1 LYEASHPNTVC
12 LAKLQENNSVSAIAS
27 RKCQNLKGQI
37 VVPGD
42 KSISHR
48 ALMLGGIAVGETII
62 HGLLE
67 GEDVLC
73 TAAAMESMGA
83 QIERPSSPGEPWRVY
98 GRGVG
103 GLSEP
108 SHTLDMGNS
117 GTAARLMTGL
127 VAAHPFNTV
136 FSGDESLNSRP
147 MARVTAP
154 LEQMGASFVT
164 REGGRMPMSVLG
176 SDQLIPIE
184 YELPVASAQVKS
196 AILLAGLNTA
206 GITTVIES
214 HATRDHSERM
224 LQHFGATVET
234 VVTDDGGRRI
244 AITGHPELTGQQVI
258 VPSDISSAAFP
269 IVAALITPGSEITI
283 DGVGMNPLR
292 TGILDTLVEMGA
304 QIEFLNER
312 DEAGEPVADLMVKS
326 SSLKGVVVPP
336 DRAPSMI
343 DEYPVLAMAAACASG
358 ETRMEGIGE
367 LRVKESDRLGVV
379 ARGLKAAGVDLEE
392 GDDWLVIHGTGKPP
406 AGGNVVAAEL
416 DHRIAMSFLVLGM
429 VTDKPVTI
437 DDGSPMNTSFPG
449 FADLMNGLGTNLAW
463 KNNVR

>member
-1 LYEASHPNTVC
+1 M
-12 LAKLQENNSVSAIAS
+12 SAIAS
-27 RKCQNLKGQI
+27 HKCKNLKGRI

-48 ALMLGGIAVGETII
+48 ALMLGGIAVGETTI

-73 TAAAMESMGA
+73 TAAAMEQMGA
-83 QIERPSSPGEPWRVY
+83 QIERPSESGGVWRVY

-108 SHTLDMGNS
+108 TETLDMGNS

-127 VAAHPFNTV
+127 MAAHPFSTK
-136 FSGDESLNSRP
+136 FSGDASLNSRP
-147 MARVTAP
+147 MARVTVP

-164 REGGRMPMSVLG
+164 EDGGRMPMTVKG
-176 SDQLIPIE
+176 SDQLMPIE
-184 YELPVASAQVKS
+184 YTLPVASAQVKS
-196 AILLAGLNTA
+196 AVLFAGLNTA

-234 VVTDDGGRRI
+234 EVMNDGGRRI
-244 AITGHPELTGQQVI
+244 SVTGYPELTGQAVI

-269 IVAALITPGSEITI
+269 VVAALITPGSHITI
-283 DGVGMNPLR
+283 SGVGMNPLR
-292 TGILDTLVEMGA
+292 TGILDTLIEMGGDI
-304 QIEFLNER
+304 QFVNECE
-312 DEAGEPVADLMVKS
+312 EAGEPVADIVVKS
-326 SSLKGVVVPP
+326 SNLTGVVVPP
-336 DRAPSMI
+336 ERAPSMI

-358 ETRMEGIGE
+358 STRMDGIGE

-379 ARGLKAAGVDLEE
+379 ARGLIAAGVQLEE
-392 GDDWLVIHGTGKPP
+392 GEDWMTVHGTGSPP
-406 AGGNVVAAEL
+406 KGGNMVAAEL
-416 DHRIAMSFLVLGM
+416 DHRIAMSFLILGM
-429 VTDKPVTI
+429 ASDQPITV
-437 DDGSPMNTSFPG
+437 DDASPMDTSFPG
-449 FADLMNGLGTNLAW
+449 FADLMNDLGAEI
-463 KNNVR
+463 K